1 MQVKIKKL
9 HPDAV
14 IPQYATSGSACF
26 DLTAVGE
33 PSLNGNDGRAMTY
46 GTGLAFGIPKDHVML
61 VFSRSGHGFKDA
73 VRLSNCVGVVDADFV
88 GEVKVS
94 LRFDGHFA
102 LRTDLAGTRIA
113 QAMILP
119 VQQVSFLE
127 VDELGTTERGT
138 GGLGSTGSGPLASQE
153 DDGWGPWIEWAGGD
167 EPPIADVVVFR
178 FRLRKGNPSGSGP
191 FRTASAFRWTQSG
204 LAGDIVAYRV
214 KKEH

>member
-26 DLTAVGE
+26 DLTAVPGSTRH
-33 PSLNGNDGRAMTY
+33 PSDDKAEVY
-46 GTGLAFGIPKDHVML
+46 PTGLAFEIPQDHVML
-61 VFSRSGHGFKDA
+61 VFSRSGQGFKEA
-73 VRLSNCVGVVDADFV
+73 VRLSNCVGVIDSDYR

-94 LRFDGHFA
+94 LRSDAREYSTPAWSGE
-102 LRTDLAGTRIA
+102 RIA

-138 GGLGSTGSGPLASQE
+138 GGLGSTGRGMLAAQE

-167 EPPIADVVVFR
+167 EPPIADGVEFQFKFR
-178 FRLRKGNPSGSGP
+178 DNDPPVCGP
-191 FRTASAFRWTQSG
+191 HHDAPGWIWTKRGYS
-204 LAGDIVAYRV
+204 GDIVAYRV
-214 KKEH
+214 KKGA